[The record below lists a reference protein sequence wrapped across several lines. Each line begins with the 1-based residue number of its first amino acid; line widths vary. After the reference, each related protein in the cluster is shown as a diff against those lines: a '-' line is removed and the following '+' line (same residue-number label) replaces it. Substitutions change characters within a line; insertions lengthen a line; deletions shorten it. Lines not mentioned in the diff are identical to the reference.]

1 MYMSK
6 CDIDHT
12 RQDVLNKLAE
22 QQAFMPKELVKSC
35 ESFLNGPVNQETL
48 NEVFH
53 LLKKYDLATGE
64 ERTERESKMHQ
75 LFQ

>member
-1 MYMSK
+1 MSK

-12 RQDVLNKLAE
+12 RQDVLDKLSE

-35 ESFLNGPVNQETL
+35 ESFLNGLVDQGTL

-53 LLKKYDLATGE
+53 LLKKYDLATRE
-64 ERTERESKMHQ
+64 ERTERESKMQ
-75 LFQ
+75 KLFQ